1 MLEWLKAILGDS
13 YTEEVDKKISA
24 EIGKGFVAKADFNAA
39 NEAKKTLEK
48 TLVERDKQLETLKN
62 STGNSEELKKTIEE
76 LQKSNAEQLKA
87 HQAEI
92 AQLKLDNAVDAAL
105 AAVGAKNVKTVKALL
120 DLTKIK
126 QSEDGALNGLNEQ
139 LEAVRKSDGY
149 LFAEKEQPSFKGFQP
164 GASKDGVPDPEQGG
178 YEARL
183 AQARKDNNQLDV
195 IKIKQEAAANG
206 VVLL

>member
-13 YTEEVDKKISA
+13 YTEEIDKKISA
-24 EIGKGFVAKADFNAA
+24 EIGKGFVAKTDFNTV

-48 TLVERDKQLETLKN
+48 TLGERDQQFETLKS

-76 LQKSNAEQLKA
+76 LQKTNAEQQKT
-87 HQAEI
+87 HEAEI

-105 AAVGAKNVKTVKALL
+105 AAAGAKNIKTVKALL
-120 DLTKIK
+120 DISKVK
-126 QSEDGALNGLNEQ
+126 QGEDGSLNGLDEQ

-149 LFAEKEQPSFKGFQP
+149 LFAEKQQPSFKGFQP
-164 GASKDGVPDPEQGG
+164 GASGDGVPSPEQGD
-178 YEARL
+178 YTARL
-183 AQARKDNNQLDV
+183 ATARKDNNQLEV

>member
-39 NEAKKTLEK
+39 NEAKKNLEK
-48 TLVERDKQLETLKN
+48 TLGERDKQLETLKS

-126 QSEDGALNGLNEQ
+126 QGEDGTLNGLNEQ

>member
-13 YTEEVDKKISA
+13 YTEEIDKKISA

-48 TLVERDKQLETLKN
+48 TLGERDQQLETLKS

-76 LQKSNAEQLKA
+76 LQKTNAEQQKT
-87 HQAEI
+87 HEAEI

-105 AAVGAKNVKTVKALL
+105 AAAGAKNIKTVKALL
-120 DLTKIK
+120 DISKVK
-126 QSEDGALNGLNEQ
+126 QGEDGSLNGLDEQ

-149 LFAEKEQPSFKGFQP
+149 LFAEKQQPSFKGFQP
-164 GASKDGVPDPEQGG
+164 GASSDAVPSPEQGD
-178 YEARL
+178 YTARL
-183 AQARKDNNQLDV
+183 ATARKDNNQLEV